1 MAIAATGYLSLG
13 FIGDPTQPI
22 MYGAAVILGMGEIN
36 AVLAAQALIGQ
47 EAPKDG
53 RGAVVG
59 VFGFFGAIGILL
71 AASIG
76 GYLFDAWMPA
86 GPFVL
91 MGAANAT
98 LFIIAL
104 SVRILADPSTHDTPA
119 EETP

>member
-1 MAIAATGYLSLG
+1 MIFYLSILHQEQL
-13 FIGDPTQPI
+13 FHKLISHHVHLFELTQS
-22 MYGAAVILGMGEIN
+22 
-36 AVLAAQALIGQ
+36 AQALIGQ